1 MVVWND
7 FKVTNSFTLETSMYG
22 RLAQES
28 AYHRRG
34 TVEQLKPEDF
44 YSIGLNLLKT
54 FKQYIIVEKHLEKE
68 LHSNGGWLKKKKVD
82 EMVGMTARQKM
93 QQEAL
98 IAKQTP
104 KAVTNYS
111 TKAAR
116 HMSLGSVNE
125 IFSKNAKSAKKPPA
139 RGQSCYKIGQ
149 GRAQKSSYNI
159 DADGEKTVTK
169 RKTMDLELDPEGRG
183 EKAEKRDGAGGL
195 LQIPNSRKGQQRST
209 SPSNGSK

>member
-22 RLAQES
+22 RLVQES

-44 YSIGLNLLKT
+44 ENIGLNLLKT

-104 KAVTNYS
+104 KTVTNHS
-111 TKAAR
+111 TKAVR

-125 IFSKNAKSAKKPPA
+125 ILSKNTKSVKKPPA

-149 GRAQKSSYNI
+149 NRAQKSSYNI
-159 DADGEKTVTK
+159 DADGEKPVTK
-169 RKTMDLELDPEGRG
+169 RKTMDLELESEGRV
-183 EKAEKRDGAGGL
+183 EKTEKGDGTGGL
-195 LQIPNSRKGQQRST
+195 LRLPNSRKGQQRST
-209 SPSNGSK
+209 SRGIGIK